1 MLACCVAAV
10 ALAASAG
17 PPAGYVQVSNERDHT
32 AWSHVRT
39 GSVVRASPASR
50 ARRVGRIT
58 TRTYVGSRD
67 AVVVLGRW
75 RDWSRVRY
83 ARLGASVGWV
93 PTRALWPSSVTRTRV
108 AIDLSSRRLRMYD
121 DGRLRLSVRVA
132 IGAPAS
138 PTPTGR
144 FFLRERVRVLDAATS
159 PYGPWALG
167 LNGFSRHRTDWADV
181 WLSRVQRSG
190 KKAA

>member
-1 MLACCVAAV
+1 MLACCVAAL
-10 ALAASAG
+10 ALAAPSA
-17 PPAGYVQVSNERDHT
+17 PQPAGYVQVSNERDYT

-75 RDWSRVRY
+75 KDWSRVRY

-93 PTRALWPSSVTRTRV
+93 PTRALWPSSATRTRIV
-108 AIDLSSRRLRMYD
+108 VDL
-121 DGRLRLSVRVA
+121 
-132 IGAPAS
+132 
-138 PTPTGR
+138 
-144 FFLRERVRVLDAATS
+144 
-159 PYGPWALG
+159 
-167 LNGFSRHRTDWADV
+167 
-181 WLSRVQRSG
+181 
-190 KKAA
+190 